1 MFVWFVST
9 EKINFTTSFSF
20 YFLLFFNRTV
30 FGCDE
35 LTALILNNIL
45 LTNWAKRGMHCF
57 GHSVYKCNLLNDH
70 RHYYCATCESLSRKF
85 LDCLHLV
92 VYRDEILTN
101 GIQFF
106 LLLGVPINH
115 CIFCVR
121 IWKLKYFKQTHS
133 KIRRLY

>member
-35 LTALILNNIL
+35 LTAMILNNIL

-57 GHSVYKCNLLNDH
+57 GHSVYKCNLFNDH

-106 LLLGVPINH
+106 SVVGCANKSLYLLCPYMEIE
-115 CIFCVR
+115 IF
-121 IWKLKYFKQTHS
+121 
-133 KIRRLY
+133 